1 MSQVGVFNLHKNVNK
16 LYCGQHKPIGEEEE
30 EEEEGEKQVSI
41 YANSLFSPRRRRRRG
56 CQRRPTRVNHISQA
70 AFATIVVVVVPPYTI
85 SVHLTTLDHLRLR
98 CHDKHLVIER
108 SLYQQEIPRP
118 PTVCA
123 GGRRRRETT
132 SACDILFVY
141 AEMETV
147 SRSYDYD
154 GTMMLLMMMMMLW
167 LLKDPK

>member
-1 MSQVGVFNLHKNVNK
+1 MQT
-16 LYCGQHKPIGEEEE
+16 LY
-30 EEEEGEKQVSI
+30 
-41 YANSLFSPRRRRRRG
+41 SPRG
-56 CQRRPTRVNHISQA
+56 GWGVKRRPTRVNHISQA
-70 AFATIVVVVVPPYTI
+70 AFATIVVVVVVPPYTI

-123 GGRRRRETT
+123 EGGRRGTT

>member
-1 MSQVGVFNLHKNVNK
+1 MQT
-16 LYCGQHKPIGEEEE
+16 LY
-30 EEEEGEKQVSI
+30 
-41 YANSLFSPRRRRRRG
+41 SPREG
-56 CQRRPTRVNHISQA
+56 GGVKRRPTRVNHISQA
-70 AFATIVVVVVPPYTI
+70 AFATVVVVVPPYTI